1 MGQLL
6 LLRHGKSDWNADFET
21 DHDRPINERGV
32 QAARSVGLLLRGQ
45 SAYVPDQI
53 LCSTARRTRET
64 LQHVISAS
72 EWDAP
77 DVHYLDDLYL
87 AAPSRA
93 LHILADRS
101 VSVDALLLVGH
112 QPTLSGLL
120 TLVAGGNQV
129 AFPTAALAVVDFD
142 ASDWKSGR
150 LRAKGALRAL
160 IPPRLMSPVNRP

>member
-1 MGQLL
+1 MGRLL

-45 SAYVPDQI
+45 SAYLPDQI
-53 LCSTARRTRET
+53 LCSTALRTRET

-72 EWDAP
+72 EWEAP
-77 DVHYLDDLYL
+77 DVHYLDGLYL
-87 AAPSRA
+87 AAPTRA
-93 LHILADRS
+93 LRILADR
-101 VSVDALLLVGH
+101 VMGADALLLVGH

-120 TLVAGGNQV
+120 GLVAGGNQA

-142 ASDWKSGR
+142 KSDWKAGR
-150 LRAKGALRAL
+150 LRAQGMLHAL
-160 IPPRLMSPVNRP
+160 IPPRMVSPF